1 MEAPSHSSCAGGQL
15 GRHEHYVNTCA
26 SPTFGAASPEPVVIR
41 QAQLGRRAG
50 EQAAARADHSGHL
63 LCWPAV
69 KMQNGM
75 QRWPPVANNDMRA
88 SQSGPARFVGRRD
101 AGTAL
106 TCAAGA
112 ASAISRRARVL
123 SQPQRSAQVSSPRR
137 CCGARGRPLRR
148 WTSASQVLIVYLL
161 PVVTPC
167 ALRSCAAAG
176 LRARARPE
184 GRPNQRQWL
193 PLIARAPPCRQ
204 VQAREKDWRRVF
216 RRHLPRCAPGRARSQ
231 PRCSRA
237 APARRA

>member
-1 MEAPSHSSCAGGQL
+1 M
-15 GRHEHYVNTCA
+15 NT
-26 SPTFGAASPEPVVIR
+26 SPTFGAASPEPVVIGE
-41 QAQLGRRAG
+41 AQLGRRAG
-50 EQAAARADHSGHL
+50 EQAAARADRSGH
-63 LCWPAV
+63 AV
-69 KMQNGM
+69 LASSENAKWHAKVATGGR
-75 QRWPPVANNDMRA
+75 QRHAR
-88 SQSGPARFVGRRD
+88 SQFGPARFVGRRD
-101 AGTAL
+101 ADAAL

-193 PLIARAPPCRQ
+193 PPIARAPPCRQ

-237 APARRA
+237 APARRARRRSRERPC